1 VNGWFGRYDKLSMSR
16 DILRDLY
23 GVDIDRD
30 RERFIYA
37 GDSPNDAP
45 MFAHFPNAVG
55 VANVRDF
62 VGKMDAL
69 PAYVTQGHSGDG
81 FAELAA
87 LLIRLRAVT

>member
-1 VNGWFGRYDKLSMSR
+1 MRELH
-16 DILRDLY
+16 
-23 GVDIDRD
+23 GVDLDSQRD
-30 RERFIYA
+30 RFVYA

-69 PAYVTQGHSGDG
+69 PAYVTQGRSGEG
-81 FAELAA
+81 FAELAQM
-87 LLIRLRAVT
+87 LMRLRAVK